1 MVSMTRLLE
10 DARRGSYAVAYFE
23 AWDAYSLEAT
33 LEAAEAENAPTILGF
48 GGMMADTAWLES
60 GGIETL
66 AAIGRAACDRARV
79 PVALL
84 WNEAQTLAQ
93 CRRGVEA
100 GFNAVML
107 DSTGLSAEDAT
118 AQVADLARFAHEHGA
133 TVEAELGHLADAD
146 PSGAFAGGDRTNPD
160 EAAAFVDATG
170 IDCLAVAIGNVHLL
184 TDRDAP
190 IDLAHLAAI
199 RSRLGVP
206 LAIHGG
212 SSFPTAS
219 VPGAI
224 ALGVAKMNV
233 GSILKR
239 VFLDAIRKYVAGLDP
254 GVDVHEVMGSHKS
267 ADLLCVGKAAI
278 VPKMR
283 EMLRLYGASGRAKPS

>member
-1 MVSMTRLLE
+1 MISMAELLD
-10 DARRGSYAVAYFE
+10 DARRGGYAVAYFE

-33 LEAAEAENAPTILGF
+33 IEAAEAENAPTIVGF

-66 AAIGRAACDRARV
+66 AAIGRVACERARV

-93 CRRGVEA
+93 CRTGVEA

-107 DSTGLSAEDAT
+107 DSSDLAGADAVE
-118 AQVADLARFAHEHGA
+118 QVAELVRFAHERGA

-146 PSGAFAGGDRTNPD
+146 PTGAVSGGERTDPD
-160 EAAAFVDATG
+160 EAVAFVEATG

-190 IDLAHLAAI
+190 VDLAHLAAI
-199 RSRLGVP
+199 RKRLSVP
-206 LAIHGG
+206 FAIHGG
-212 SSFPTAS
+212 SSFPAGS

-224 ALGVAKMNV
+224 AQGVAKMNV
-233 GSILKR
+233 GSVLKR
-239 VFLDAIRKYVAGLDP
+239 LFLDAVRGYVDALDP
-254 GVDVHEVMGSHKS
+254 AVDIHAVMGSHKS
-267 ADLLCVGKAAI
+267 TDLLSVGKAAI

-283 EMLRLYGASGRAKPS
+283 ELLRLYGASGRAIRL

>member
-1 MVSMTRLLE
+1 MVSMKKLLD
-10 DARRGSYAVAYFE
+10 DARRGGYAVAYFE

-33 LEAAEAENAPTILGF
+33 LEAAEVENAPAILGF

-66 AAIGRAACDRARV
+66 AALGRATCARAKV

-84 WNEAQTLAQ
+84 WNESQTLAQ
-93 CRRGVEA
+93 CKRGVDA

-107 DSTGLSAEDAT
+107 DSSDLPGAEAA
-118 AQVADLARFAHEHGA
+118 AQVEELVRYAHARGA

-146 PSGAFAGGDRTNPD
+146 PTGAVSGGERTDPD
-160 EAAAFVDATG
+160 EAATFVEATG
-170 IDCLAVAIGNVHLL
+170 VDCLAVAIGNVHLL

-190 IDLAHLAAI
+190 VDLAHLAAI
-199 RSRLGVP
+199 RNRLDVP
-206 LAIHGG
+206 FAIHGG
-212 SSFPTAS
+212 SSFPAGS

-224 ALGVAKMNV
+224 AHGVAKMNV

-239 VFLDAIRKYVAGLDP
+239 LYLDAVREYVAALDP
-254 GVDVHEVMGSHKS
+254 GIDVHEVMGSHKS
-267 ADLLCVGKAAI
+267 ADLLNAGKAAI

-283 EMLRLYGASGRAKPS
+283 ELIRLYGASGRARR